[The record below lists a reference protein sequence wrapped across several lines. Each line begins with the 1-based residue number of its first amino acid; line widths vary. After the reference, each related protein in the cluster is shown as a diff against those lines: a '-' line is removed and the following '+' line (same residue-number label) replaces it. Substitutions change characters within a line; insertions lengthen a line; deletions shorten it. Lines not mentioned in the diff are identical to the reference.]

1 MKMKITILAVCFL
14 CATTAFGQVG
24 QSAISNVAQPIVII
38 DHPQHAAAHAM
49 GEQSNL
55 LGDSAYSYAQ
65 GEQPLWEFGSDRH
78 EVPLGDVARAYRQGH
93 VLDKKATKV
102 SENY

>member
-1 MKMKITILAVCFL
+1 MKMKITTLAFCFL
-14 CATTAFGQVG
+14 CATVAFGQVG
-24 QSAISNVAQPIVII
+24 QTALSNIPQPVVLP

-65 GEQPLWEFGSDRH
+65 GEQPLWEFGTDRH

-93 VLDKKATKV
+93 VFDKKAAKV